1 MPDLISADHPNLLV
15 TSPRIE
21 FADGTASYEGDL
33 TGTQLAHLSTVGVT
47 IAGDEAEPEAGNEA
61 EPEAEPEAGNEAE
74 PEAGNEARQ
83 AKRRRKT
90 DV

>member
-47 IAGDEAEPEAGNEA
+47 IAEPEAGDEAGDEAGNEA
-61 EPEAEPEAGNEAE
+61 GDEAG
-74 PEAGNEARQ
+74 PEARQ

>member
-61 EPEAEPEAGNEAE
+61 EPEAGNEAE

>member
-33 TGTQLAHLSTVGVT
+33 TDAQLAHLSTVGVT
-47 IAGDEAEPEAGNEA
+47 IA
-61 EPEAEPEAGNEAE
+61 EPEAEPEAGDEAGD
-74 PEAGNEARQ
+74 EAGNEARQ

>member
-33 TGTQLAHLSTVGVT
+33 TGTQLAHLSTVGVA
-47 IAGDEAEPEAGNEA
+47 IA
-61 EPEAEPEAGNEAE
+61 EPEAEPEAGDEAGN
-74 PEAGNEARQ
+74 EAGNEARQ

>member
-47 IAGDEAEPEAGNEA
+47 IA
-61 EPEAEPEAGNEAE
+61 EPEAEPEAGDEAGD
-74 PEAGNEARQ
+74 EAGNEARQ